1 MIYELALE
9 YQTFAF
15 VLQLLVDPEEG
26 TRLLY
31 VYPRTKKQRKIER
44 LITDKFS
51 DDIMTTRYFKDNRA
65 EQYMVDCIAN
75 NKVCFSDNLTGNDF
89 TNVVELLN
97 L

>member
-1 MIYELALE
+1 MVYEVALE

-15 VLQLLVDPEEG
+15 VLQLLIDPEEG

-31 VYPRTKKQRKIER
+31 VYPRTKQRKIER

-51 DDIMTTRYFKDNRA
+51 DDIMTTRYFKDTKA
-65 EQYMVDCIAN
+65 EQIMVDCIDN

-89 TNVVELLN
+89 TNVIEMLKL
-97 L
+97 